1 MICKKCGNEMQL
13 WLQRPGFK
21 SFACPSCEF
30 VAITREDSAQ
40 PNELTVRD
48 DVCDDRERRYRGA
61 AE

>member
-1 MICKKCGNEMQL
+1 MQL

-40 PNELTVRD
+40 PNELTVPD